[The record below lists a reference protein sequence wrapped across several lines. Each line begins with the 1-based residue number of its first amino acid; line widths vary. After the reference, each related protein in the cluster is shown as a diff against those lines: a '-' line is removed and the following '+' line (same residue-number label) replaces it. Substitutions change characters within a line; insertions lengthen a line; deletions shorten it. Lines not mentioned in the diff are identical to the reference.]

1 MESLKL
7 GVQIL
12 LLISLV
18 HVSVE
23 SDTIRA
29 VFAQVAKL
37 HGIPSYQHMGFIQRD
52 SLVLESISRGNNLVI
67 NC

>member
-1 MESLKL
+1 MKSLKL

-37 HGIPSYQHMGFIQRD
+37 HGIPSYQHMRFIQRD